1 MKPLKMFRDS
11 ESHNKAGYERL
22 EEPIHDS
29 SAVLG
34 NDGS

>member
-1 MKPLKMFRDS
+1 MKPLKMFS
-11 ESHNKAGYERL
+11 ESGHNKAGSERL

-34 NDGS
+34 NDDS